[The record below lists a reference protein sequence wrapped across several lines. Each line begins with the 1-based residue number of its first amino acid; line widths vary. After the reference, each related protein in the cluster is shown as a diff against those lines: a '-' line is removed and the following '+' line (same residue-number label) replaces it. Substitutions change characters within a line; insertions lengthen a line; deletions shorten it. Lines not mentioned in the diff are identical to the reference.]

1 MEDKVTLEFFHDPL
15 CAWCY
20 AMSPRVRRLVVD
32 FPQLEVAHRG
42 FALAPDPS
50 AIEKIFGDKARGRR
64 EILDHWRAAN
74 ENDDGH
80 RMKPDLMADQPF
92 DYPWSLPPLLGCEA
106 ARQQGGDAAY
116 WDYFD
121 EIQKLHLTE
130 CRNIVDAEVLADC
143 GTRVGLDSNLLM
155 AAIADPAIQT
165 LVEQDMAR
173 AHVFGL
179 RGVPALVLD
188 GQLVAQGAL
197 SWTELAS
204 NTQQVL
210 GLL

>member
-1 MEDKVTLEFFHDPL
+1 MLLEFFHDPL

-20 AMSPRVRRLVVD
+20 AMSPRVRRLAAE
-32 FPQLEVAHRG
+32 FPQLEVVQRG
-42 FALAPDPS
+42 FALAPDPT
-50 AIEKIFGDKARGRR
+50 AIEKIFGDKAKGRL

-74 ENDDGH
+74 ENDDEQ
-80 RMKPDLMADQPF
+80 RMNPELMAEQTF
-92 DYPWSLPPLLGCEA
+92 DYPWSMPPLLGCEA

-130 CRNIVDAEVLADC
+130 CRNIVDAEVLVECAN
-143 GTRVGLDSNLLM
+143 RIGLDGELLM
-155 AAIADPAIQT
+155 VTMADPATQT

-173 AHVFGL
+173 AHAFGL

-197 SWTELAS
+197 PWAELVE
-204 NTQQVL
+204 NVRQVL
-210 GLL
+210 G

>member
-1 MEDKVTLEFFHDPL
+1 MLLEFFHDPL

-20 AMSPRVRRLVVD
+20 AMSPRVRRLAEE
-32 FPQLEVAHRG
+32 FSQLEVVHRG
-42 FALAPDPS
+42 FALAPDAS
-50 AIEKIFGDKARGRR
+50 AIEKIFGDKAKGRL

-74 ENDDGH
+74 ENDDDH
-80 RMKPDLMADQPF
+80 RMNPELMAEQSF
-92 DYPWSLPPLLGCEA
+92 HYPWSMPPLLGCEA

-130 CRNIVDAEVLADC
+130 CHNIVDVEVLSEC
-143 GTRVGLDSNLLM
+143 GTRVGLDSGVLM
-155 AAIADPAIQT
+155 AAIADPATQT

-173 AHVFGL
+173 AHAFGL

-188 GQLVAQGAL
+188 GQLIAQGAL
-197 SWTELAS
+197 LWTELVS
-204 NTQQVL
+204 NVQQVL
-210 GLL
+210 GKA